1 MSVGVAASTVL
12 PMITRDT
19 AAFLEF
25 AGACDRCFGPAT
37 ARAAFL
43 VSPEGFARAEQ
54 SAADNRYMAEASEFD
69 PDRALAQHRQLQR
82 SLSAE
87 LPVFCFPGDA
97 GTPDAVFPNNAF
109 ATAPGRLL
117 IGRMRHAVRQ
127 READRAD
134 IRGFFSGLM
143 DYVEIDLSQ
152 QSHVCELT
160 GSMVID
166 RARGLGFCGLSER
179 CDEAG
184 AALMH
189 EAFGLRATLM
199 FDLAPGE
206 YHTNVVL
213 AVLAGRAA
221 LIAAQ
226 GFADAAAAGAI
237 ASLYGQGAMALQAAE
252 HEGFV
257 ANAIAVG
264 QGAVWMSARAESVLS
279 GESRRALS
287 AAGFVVRSVPLDAI
301 EAGGGSLRCC
311 VAEVF

>member
-1 MSVGVAASTVL
+1 MGFAASAVL

-19 AAFLEF
+19 AAFLDF
-25 AGACDRCFGPAT
+25 ARNCDNRFGPAT
-37 ARAAFL
+37 ARAAFM
-43 VSPEGFARAEQ
+43 VAPESFARAEQ
-54 SAADNRYMAEASEFD
+54 SAADNRYMSEATAFD

-97 GTPDAVFPNNAF
+97 DTPDAVFPNNIF
-109 ATAPGRLL
+109 ATAPGRLV
-117 IGRMRHAVRQ
+117 IGRMRHQVRQ

-134 IRGFFSGLM
+134 IRGFFTGLM

-152 QSHVCELT
+152 QPHVCELT
-160 GSMVID
+160 GALVID

-221 LIAAQ
+221 LIAPQ
-226 GFADAAAAGAI
+226 GFAATAAAEGI
-237 ASLYGQGAMALQAAE
+237 ANLYGPAAVVLQPAE
-252 HEGFV
+252 HECFV

-264 QGAVWMSARAESVLS
+264 PRAVWMSARAGS
-279 GESRRALS
+279 ALS
-287 AAGFVVRSVPLDAI
+287 HRSKRTLADSGFEVRSVPLDAI